1 MNSVAVK
8 EPLVAHSWSVHTFTP
23 RIAVVGLGYVGLPL
37 LSEFGKL
44 SKGTVTG
51 FDVLEARIEALKRG
65 EDGNNDLEEGAL
77 KDVDATYSTDPQGLR
92 EANFIIVA
100 VPTPIGEAHQPDLSL
115 VEAASRTV
123 GENLSVGSI
132 VVYESTVYPGV
143 TEEVCVPILEKASGL
158 VCGTDFKVGYS
169 PERVNPGDREHTI
182 DKVVKIVSGMDD
194 ISLEII
200 ASVYGSVCKAGVH
213 RAPNIKTAEAAKV
226 IENVQRDLNIAL
238 MNELS
243 IIFHRIGISTHDVLD
258 AAGTKWNFHRYTPGL
273 VGGHCIGVDP
283 YYLTY
288 KAEALG
294 YHPEVILAGRRVN
307 DGMGAHVG
315 QLVIRGLVEAGKVVQ
330 GSRVLVM
337 GLTFKP
343 NVRDIRNSKVAD
355 TIRELNTFG
364 VHVFGHDPLLSEKE
378 IESFGI
384 MAQTEVSSEDV
395 FDAVVLAAPHEPL
408 RTLSLDTLCRLCGCQ
423 RACEGVLIDVFGIHS
438 REARHQPNL
447 IYACL

>member
-44 SKGTVTG
+44 GKGTVTG
-51 FDVLEARIEALKRG
+51 FDVLEARVEALERG
-65 EDGNNDLEEGAL
+65 EDGNNDLGEGAL
-77 KDVDATYSTDPQGLR
+77 KDVDATYSTDPTALR

-100 VPTPIGEAHQPDLSL
+100 VPTPIREAHQPDLSL

-132 VVYESTVYPGV
+132 VVFESTVYPGV
-143 TEEVCVPILEKASGL
+143 TEEVCVPILEKVSGL
-158 VCGTDFKVGYS
+158 TCGTDFKVGYS

-194 ISLEII
+194 VTLEIV

-226 IENVQRDLNIAL
+226 IENIQRDLNIAL

-243 IIFHRIGISTHDVLD
+243 IIFQRIGISTHDVLN

-288 KAEALG
+288 KSEALG

-307 DGMGAHVG
+307 DSMGAHVG
-315 QLVIRGLVEAGKVVQ
+315 QLVIRGLVESGKVVQ

-364 VHVFGHDPLLSEKE
+364 VHVFGHDPLLSVKE
-378 IESFGI
+378 IESFGVTVPPNLSI
-384 MAQTEVSSEDV
+384 EI
-395 FDAVVLAAPHEPL
+395 FDAVVFATPHDPL
-408 RTLSLDTLCRLCGCQ
+408 KELPLEYLLERCGASVI
-423 RACEGVLIDVFGIHS
+423 RKGVLVDVFGTL
-438 REARHQPNL
+438 EGKARHRPDL

>member
-37 LSEFGKL
+37 LAEFGKL
-44 SKGTVTG
+44 GKGTVTG

-65 EDGNNDLEEGAL
+65 EDGNNDLEESAL
-77 KDVDATYSTDPQGLR
+77 KDVDATYSMDPGALR

-115 VEAASRTV
+115 VEAASWTV

-132 VVYESTVYPGV
+132 VVFESTVYPGV

-158 VCGTDFKVGYS
+158 KCGTDFKVGYS

-194 ISLEII
+194 VSLEII
-200 ASVYGSVCKAGVH
+200 ASVYGSVCRAGVH
-213 RAPNIKTAEAAKV
+213 KAPNIKTAEAAKV

-243 IIFHRIGISTHDVLD
+243 MIFHRIGISTHDVLD

-294 YHPEVILAGRRVN
+294 YHPEVILAGRRIN
-307 DGMGAHVG
+307 DSMGAHVG

-330 GSRVLVM
+330 GSRVLIM

-355 TIRELNTFG
+355 MIRELNTFG
-364 VHVFGHDPLLSEKE
+364 VHVFGHDPLLSVQE
-378 IESFGI
+378 IESFGVI
-384 MAQTEVSSEDV
+384 AKTDVSSDV
-395 FDAVVLAAPHEPL
+395 FDAVVLAVPHEPL
-408 RTLSLDTLCRLCGCQ
+408 RALPLDTLCNLCGCKT
-423 RACEGVLIDVFGIHS
+423 RGKGVLIDVFGGHY